1 MMLNFKPFT
10 LSLRDRTLVLDR
22 PQIMGIVN
30 VTPDSFYSASRTFDV
45 DSLEKKVEQMV
56 SEGVDIF
63 DIGAYSTSTAVYL
76 KLHLGVD
83 IFDIGAYSTRSG
95 ADDVSPEEELRRLQR
110 GMEVVKRMAPNIP
123 VSIDTFRA
131 NVARTC
137 VEEMGA
143 DIVNDVSGGTLDA
156 DMAATMGQLDVPYI
170 LMHMRGTP
178 ATMQQFTDYPGG
190 VVADVVADL
199 KAKMEHF
206 REQGCRQVI
215 LDPGFGL
222 FSKTLEQNYEL
233 MNGLAAFHELNAPLL
248 VGISRKSMI
257 FRLLGTSPAESLEGT
272 TVLNT
277 IAMLAGSHILRVHDV
292 RAAVEARTILEE
304 LDKTKA

>member
-63 DIGAYSTSTAVYL
+63 DIGAYST
-76 KLHLGVD
+76 
-83 IFDIGAYSTRSG
+83 RPG

-131 NVARTC
+131 NVARAC

-206 REQGCRQVI
+206 REQCCRQVI
-215 LDPGFGL
+215 LDPGFG

-233 MNGLAAFHELNAPLL
+233 MNGLVAFHELNAPLL

-257 FRLLGTSPAESLEGT
+257 FRLLGTSSAESLEGT

>member
-63 DIGAYSTSTAVYL
+63 DIGAYST
-76 KLHLGVD
+76 
-83 IFDIGAYSTRSG
+83 RPG

-131 NVARTC
+131 NVARAC

-156 DMAATMGQLDVPYI
+156 EMAATMGQLDVPYI

-206 REQGCRQVI
+206 REQGFRQVI
-215 LDPGFGL
+215 LDPGFG

-233 MNGLAAFHELNAPLL
+233 MNGLSAFHELNAPLL

-292 RAAVEARTILEE
+292 RAAVEARAILEE

>member
-1 MMLNFKPFT
+1 MLNFKPFT

-63 DIGAYSTSTAVYL
+63 DIGAYSTRL
-76 KLHLGVD
+76 
-83 IFDIGAYSTRSG
+83 G

-190 VVADVVADL
+190 VVADVVGDL
-199 KAKMEHF
+199 KVKMEHF

-215 LDPGFGL
+215 LDPGFG

-233 MNGLAAFHELNAPLL
+233 MNGLTAFHELNAPLL

-257 FRLLGTSPAESLEGT
+257 FRLLGTSSAESLEGT

>member
-63 DIGAYSTSTAVYL
+63 DIGAYST
-76 KLHLGVD
+76 
-83 IFDIGAYSTRSG
+83 RQG

-190 VVADVVADL
+190 VVADVVGDL
-199 KAKMEHF
+199 KVKMEHF

-215 LDPGFGL
+215 LDPGFG

-233 MNGLAAFHELNAPLL
+233 MNGLTAFHELNAPLL

-257 FRLLGTSPAESLEGT
+257 FRLLGTSSAESLEGT

-292 RAAVEARTILEE
+292 RAAVEARAILEE

>member
-63 DIGAYSTSTAVYL
+63 DIGAYST
-76 KLHLGVD
+76 
-83 IFDIGAYSTRSG
+83 RPG

-131 NVARTC
+131 NVARAC

-156 DMAATMGQLDVPYI
+156 DMAATMGRLDVPYI

-178 ATMQQFTDYPGG
+178 ATMQHFTDYPGG
-190 VVADVVADL
+190 VVADVVGDL
-199 KAKMEHF
+199 KVKMEHF

-215 LDPGFGL
+215 LDPGFG

-233 MNGLAAFHELNAPLL
+233 MNGLTAFHELNAPLL

-257 FRLLGTSPAESLEGT
+257 FRLLDTSSAESLEGT
-272 TVLNT
+272 TVLIT
-277 IAMLAGSHILRVHDV
+277 LAMLAGSHILRVHDV

>member
-63 DIGAYSTSTAVYL
+63 DIG
-76 KLHLGVD
+76 G
-83 IFDIGAYSTRSG
+83 YSTRLG

-233 MNGLAAFHELNAPLL
+233 MNGLTAFHELNAPLL

-257 FRLLGTSPAESLEGT
+257 FRLLGTSSAESLEGT

-292 RAAVEARTILEE
+292 RAAVEARAILEE

>member
-63 DIGAYSTSTAVYL
+63 DIGAYST
-76 KLHLGVD
+76 
-83 IFDIGAYSTRSG
+83 RRG

-131 NVARTC
+131 NVARAC

-178 ATMQQFTDYPGG
+178 ATMQHFTDYPGG
-190 VVADVVADL
+190 VVADVVGDL
-199 KAKMEHF
+199 KVKMEHF

-215 LDPGFGL
+215 LDPGFG

-233 MNGLAAFHELNAPLL
+233 MNGLTAFHELNAPLL

-257 FRLLGTSPAESLEGT
+257 FRLLGTSSAESLEGT

-292 RAAVEARTILEE
+292 RAAVEARAILEE

>member
-56 SEGVDIF
+56 SE
-63 DIGAYSTSTAVYL
+63 
-76 KLHLGVD
+76 GVD

-178 ATMQQFTDYPGG
+178 ATMLQFTDYPGG
-190 VVADVVADL
+190 VVADVVGDL
-199 KAKMEHF
+199 KVKMEHF

-215 LDPGFGL
+215 LDPGFG

-233 MNGLAAFHELNAPLL
+233 MNGLTAFHELNAPLL

-257 FRLLGTSPAESLEGT
+257 FRLLGTSSAESLEGT

>member
-63 DIGAYSTSTAVYL
+63 DIGAYST
-76 KLHLGVD
+76 
-83 IFDIGAYSTRSG
+83 RPG

-156 DMAATMGQLDVPYI
+156 HMAATMGQLDVPYI

-215 LDPGFGL
+215 LDPGFG

-233 MNGLAAFHELNAPLL
+233 MNGLTAFHELNAPLL

-257 FRLLGTSPAESLEGT
+257 FRLLGTSSAESLEGT

>member
-63 DIGAYSTSTAVYL
+63 DIGAYST
-76 KLHLGVD
+76 
-83 IFDIGAYSTRSG
+83 RPG

-110 GMEVVKRMAPNIP
+110 GTEVVKRMAPNIP

-215 LDPGFGL
+215 LDPGFG

-233 MNGLAAFHELNAPLL
+233 MNGLTAFHELNAPLL

-257 FRLLGTSPAESLEGT
+257 FRLLGTSSAESLEGT

>member
-63 DIGAYSTSTAVYL
+63 DIGAYST
-76 KLHLGVD
+76 
-83 IFDIGAYSTRSG
+83 RPG

-156 DMAATMGQLDVPYI
+156 DMVATMGQLDVPSI

-215 LDPGFGL
+215 LDPGFG

-233 MNGLAAFHELNAPLL
+233 MNGLTAFHELNAPLL

-257 FRLLGTSPAESLEGT
+257 FRLLGTSSAESLEGT

>member
-30 VTPDSFYSASRTFDV
+30 VTPDSFYSASRNFDV

-63 DIGAYSTSTAVYL
+63 DIGAYST
-76 KLHLGVD
+76 
-83 IFDIGAYSTRSG
+83 RPG

-190 VVADVVADL
+190 VVADVVGDL
-199 KAKMEHF
+199 KVKMEHF

-215 LDPGFGL
+215 LDPGFG

-233 MNGLAAFHELNAPLL
+233 MNGLTAFHELNAPLL

-257 FRLLGTSPAESLEGT
+257 FRLLGTSSAESLEGT

>member
-63 DIGAYSTSTAVYL
+63 DIGAYSTRL
-76 KLHLGVD
+76 
-83 IFDIGAYSTRSG
+83 G

-131 NVARTC
+131 NVARAC

-178 ATMQQFTDYPGG
+178 ATMQQFTDYPGS

-215 LDPGFGL
+215 LDPGFG

-233 MNGLAAFHELNAPLL
+233 MNGLTAFHELNAPLL

-257 FRLLGTSPAESLEGT
+257 FRLLGTSSAESLEGT

>member
-63 DIGAYSTSTAVYL
+63 DIGAYST
-76 KLHLGVD
+76 
-83 IFDIGAYSTRSG
+83 RPG

-131 NVARTC
+131 NVARAC

-215 LDPGFGL
+215 LDPGFG

-233 MNGLAAFHELNAPLL
+233 MNGLVAFHELNAPLL

-257 FRLLGTSPAESLEGT
+257 FRLLDTSSAESLEGT

>member
-63 DIGAYSTSTAVYL
+63 DIG
-76 KLHLGVD
+76 G
-83 IFDIGAYSTRSG
+83 YSTRLG

-131 NVARTC
+131 NVARAC

-190 VVADVVADL
+190 VVADVVGDL
-199 KAKMEHF
+199 KVKMEHF

-215 LDPGFGL
+215 LDPGFG

-233 MNGLAAFHELNAPLL
+233 MNGLTAFHELNAPLL

-257 FRLLGTSPAESLEGT
+257 FRLLGTSSAESLEGT

>member
-63 DIGAYSTSTAVYL
+63 DIGAYSTRA
-76 KLHLGVD
+76 
-83 IFDIGAYSTRSG
+83 G

-215 LDPGFGL
+215 LDPGFG

-233 MNGLAAFHELNAPLL
+233 MNGLTAFHELNAPLL

-257 FRLLGTSPAESLEGT
+257 FRLLGTSSAESLEGT

-292 RAAVEARTILEE
+292 RAAVEARAILEE

>member
-1 MMLNFKPFT
+1 MMLNFKSFT

-63 DIGAYSTSTAVYL
+63 DIGAYST
-76 KLHLGVD
+76 
-83 IFDIGAYSTRSG
+83 RPG

-178 ATMQQFTDYPGG
+178 ATMQHFTDYPGG
-190 VVADVVADL
+190 VVADVVGDL
-199 KAKMEHF
+199 KVKMEHF

-215 LDPGFGL
+215 LDPGFG

-233 MNGLAAFHELNAPLL
+233 MNGLTAFHELNAPLL

-257 FRLLGTSPAESLEGT
+257 FRLLGTSSAESLEGT

>member
-10 LSLRDRTLVLDR
+10 LSLRDRELVLDR

-63 DIGAYSTSTAVYL
+63 DIGAYST
-76 KLHLGVD
+76 
-83 IFDIGAYSTRSG
+83 RPG

-131 NVARTC
+131 NVARAC

-215 LDPGFGL
+215 LDPGFG

-233 MNGLAAFHELNAPLL
+233 MNGLSAFHELNAPLL

-257 FRLLGTSPAESLEGT
+257 FRLLGTSSAESLEGT

-292 RAAVEARTILEE
+292 RAAVEARTILGE

>member
-63 DIGAYSTSTAVYL
+63 DIGAYST
-76 KLHLGVD
+76 
-83 IFDIGAYSTRSG
+83 RPG

-110 GMEVVKRMAPNIP
+110 GMEVMKRMAPNIP

-131 NVARTC
+131 NVARAC

-215 LDPGFGL
+215 LDPGFG

-233 MNGLAAFHELNAPLL
+233 MNGLTAFHELNAPLL

-257 FRLLGTSPAESLEGT
+257 FRLLGTSSAESLEGT

>member
-63 DIGAYSTSTAVYL
+63 DIGAYST
-76 KLHLGVD
+76 
-83 IFDIGAYSTRSG
+83 RPG

-215 LDPGFGL
+215 LDPGFG

-233 MNGLAAFHELNAPLL
+233 MNGLTAFHELNAPLL

-257 FRLLGTSPAESLEGT
+257 FRLLGTSSAETLEGT

-292 RAAVEARTILEE
+292 RAAVEARAILEE

>member
-63 DIGAYSTSTAVYL
+63 DIGAYST
-76 KLHLGVD
+76 
-83 IFDIGAYSTRSG
+83 RPG

-131 NVARTC
+131 NVARAC

-215 LDPGFGL
+215 LDPGFG

-233 MNGLAAFHELNAPLL
+233 MNGLAAFHELNALLL

-257 FRLLGTSPAESLEGT
+257 FRLLGTSSAESLEGT

>member
-10 LSLRDRTLVLDR
+10 LSLRDRTFVLDR

-63 DIGAYSTSTAVYL
+63 DIGAYSTRL
-76 KLHLGVD
+76 
-83 IFDIGAYSTRSG
+83 G

-233 MNGLAAFHELNAPLL
+233 MNGLTAFHELNAPLL

-257 FRLLGTSPAESLEGT
+257 FRLLGTSSAESLEGT

>member
-30 VTPDSFYSASRTFDV
+30 VTPDSFYSASRAFDV

-63 DIGAYSTSTAVYL
+63 DIGAYST
-76 KLHLGVD
+76 
-83 IFDIGAYSTRSG
+83 RPG

-131 NVARTC
+131 NVVRAC

-215 LDPGFGL
+215 LDPGFG

-233 MNGLAAFHELNAPLL
+233 MNGLAAFHELNALLL

-257 FRLLGTSPAESLEGT
+257 FRLLGTSSAESLEGT

>member
-63 DIGAYSTSTAVYL
+63 DIGAYST
-76 KLHLGVD
+76 
-83 IFDIGAYSTRSG
+83 RPG

-110 GMEVVKRMAPNIP
+110 GMDVVKRMAPNIP

-131 NVARTC
+131 NVARAC

-143 DIVNDVSGGTLDA
+143 DIVNDVSGGTLDS

-215 LDPGFGL
+215 LDPGFG

-233 MNGLAAFHELNAPLL
+233 MNGLVAFHELNAPLL

-257 FRLLGTSPAESLEGT
+257 FRLLGTSSAESLEGT

>member
-63 DIGAYSTSTAVYL
+63 DIGAYST
-76 KLHLGVD
+76 
-83 IFDIGAYSTRSG
+83 RPG

-156 DMAATMGQLDVPYI
+156 DMVATMGQLDVPYI

-215 LDPGFGL
+215 LDPGFG

-233 MNGLAAFHELNAPLL
+233 MNGLTAFHELNAPLL

-257 FRLLGTSPAESLEGT
+257 FRLLGTSSAESLEGT

>member
-1 MMLNFKPFT
+1 MMLNFKPFA
-10 LSLRDRTLVLDR
+10 LSLRGRSLVLDR
-22 PQIMGIVN
+22 PQIMGILN
-30 VTPDSFYSASRTFDV
+30 VTPDSFYSGSRTFDV
-45 DSLEKKVEQMV
+45 DSLEKRVEQMV

-63 DIGAYSTSTAVYL
+63 DIGAYST
-76 KLHLGVD
+76 
-83 IFDIGAYSTRSG
+83 RPG
-95 ADDVSPEEELRRLQR
+95 ADDVSHEEERRRLQR
-110 GMEVVKRMAPNIP
+110 GIEVVKRLAPNIP

-131 NVARTC
+131 DVARAC

-178 ATMQQFTDYPGG
+178 ATMQQLTDYPGG

-199 KAKMEHF
+199 KAKMELF

-215 LDPGFGL
+215 LDPGFG

-233 MNGLAAFHELNAPLL
+233 MNGLGAFHELNAPLL

-304 LDKTKA
+304 LGKTKA

>member
-56 SEGVDIF
+56 GEGVDIF
-63 DIGAYSTSTAVYL
+63 DIGAYST
-76 KLHLGVD
+76 
-83 IFDIGAYSTRSG
+83 RPG

-131 NVARTC
+131 NVARAC

-143 DIVNDVSGGTLDA
+143 DIVNDVSGGTLDT

-215 LDPGFGL
+215 LDPGFG

-233 MNGLAAFHELNAPLL
+233 MNGLSAFHELNAPLL

-257 FRLLGTSPAESLEGT
+257 FRLLGTSSAESLEGT

>member
-63 DIGAYSTSTAVYL
+63 DIGAYSTRL
-76 KLHLGVD
+76 
-83 IFDIGAYSTRSG
+83 G

-131 NVARTC
+131 NVARAC

-178 ATMQQFTDYPGG
+178 ATMQHFTDYPGG
-190 VVADVVADL
+190 VVADVVGDL
-199 KAKMEHF
+199 KVKMEHF

-215 LDPGFGL
+215 LDPGFG

-233 MNGLAAFHELNAPLL
+233 MNGLMAFHELNAPLL

-257 FRLLGTSPAESLEGT
+257 FRLLGTSSAESLEGT